1 MILWLMTLWLDGI
14 GRGRDGGNVLVGW
27 VIRLRS
33 PMGHHVDF
41 LFFLF
46 GEVTPKFLGTA
57 SRIISFY

>member
-1 MILWLMTLWLDGI
+1 MVLRLVILWLDNV

-33 PMGHHVDF
+33 PMGHHADF

-46 GEVTPKFLGTA
+46 GEVTPEFLGTA
-57 SRIISFY
+57 SRLISLR